1 VSAHDHEEA
10 AARHHRD
17 APIELMLV
25 TVSDSRTPETDQGGD
40 RLQALVINAGHLVR
54 TRKLVPDDADAIRG
68 SITTGL
74 EDASIQAIL
83 LTGGTGIS
91 PRDGTVEVVRSMIS
105 VELEGYGERFR
116 AISVESIGIAG
127 LLSRACGGVIR
138 RSDGSGVLV
147 FSMPG
152 SVNAVE
158 TATTELILPL
168 IAHAAWEVGRR

>member
-1 VSAHDHEEA
+1 VSAQEHEEA

-17 APIELMLV
+17 APIKLMLV

-40 RLQALVINAGHLVR
+40 RLQALALGAGHLIQIR
-54 TRKLVPDDADAIRG
+54 QLVPDDPDLIRK
-68 SITTGL
+68 SIALGV
-74 EDASIQAIL
+74 DDPSIQAIL

-91 PRDGTVEVVRSMIS
+91 PRDGTVEVVRSMIA
-105 VELEGYGERFR
+105 VELEGYGERLR

-127 LLSRACGGVIR
+127 LLSRACAGVIR
-138 RSDGSGVLV
+138 RTDGSGVLI

-158 TATTELILPL
+158 TATSELVLPL
-168 IAHAAWEVGRR
+168 IKHAAWEVGRP